1 LGDSLFYV
9 FRELP
14 EKTWY
19 NMPKKFFQ
27 AACRLSLLSR
37 LKVVT
42 LQNRRPNAVDKG
54 SFIAEI
60 EACSEMMYRVA
71 WSILRNE
78 TDVQDALQDAALK
91 AWEKRDKLRDE
102 KFFRTWITR
111 ILINACYDTQRK
123 RRRIVSMDEI
133 PESTVS
139 SAPDPELALALQA
152 LPEKLR
158 LPLVL
163 CYSEGMSYEEAAD
176 VLRIPITTLRGR
188 LRRGKEELRKELN
201 AE

>member
-1 LGDSLFYV
+1 
-9 FRELP
+9 
-14 EKTWY
+14 
-19 NMPKKFFQ
+19 M
-27 AACRLSLLSR
+27 
-37 LKVVT
+37 
-42 LQNRRPNAVDKG
+42 DK
-54 SFIAEI
+54 SYFTAEI
-60 EACSEMMYRVA
+60 EACSDMMYRVA
-71 WSILRNE
+71 WSILRNDA
-78 TDVQDALQDAALK
+78 DVQDALQDAALK

-139 SAPDPELALALQA
+139 NAPDPDLALALQA

>member
-1 LGDSLFYV
+1 MDRGF
-9 FRELP
+9 
-14 EKTWY
+14 
-19 NMPKKFFQ
+19 
-27 AACRLSLLSR
+27 
-37 LKVVT
+37 
-42 LQNRRPNAVDKG
+42 
-54 SFIAEI
+54 FIAEI
-60 EACSEMMYRVA
+60 ETCSDMMYRVA
-71 WSILRNE
+71 WSILRNDA
-78 TDVQDALQDAALK
+78 DVQDALQDAALK

-133 PESTVS
+133 SESTVS
-139 SAPDPELALALQA
+139 NAPDPDLALALQA

>member
-1 LGDSLFYV
+1 MDRAF
-9 FRELP
+9 
-14 EKTWY
+14 
-19 NMPKKFFQ
+19 
-27 AACRLSLLSR
+27 
-37 LKVVT
+37 
-42 LQNRRPNAVDKG
+42 
-54 SFIAEI
+54 FIAEI
-60 EACSEMMYRVA
+60 ETCSDMMYRVA
-71 WSILRNE
+71 WSILRNDA
-78 TDVQDALQDAALK
+78 DVQDALQDAVLK

-139 SAPDPELALALQA
+139 NAPDPDLALALQA

>member
-1 LGDSLFYV
+1 MERNF
-9 FRELP
+9 
-14 EKTWY
+14 
-19 NMPKKFFQ
+19 
-27 AACRLSLLSR
+27 
-37 LKVVT
+37 
-42 LQNRRPNAVDKG
+42 
-54 SFIAEI
+54 FIAEI
-60 EACSEMMYRVA
+60 ETCSDMMYRVA
-71 WSILRNE
+71 WSILRNDA
-78 TDVQDALQDAALK
+78 DVQDALQDAALK

-139 SAPDPELALALQA
+139 NAPDPDLALALQA

>member
-1 LGDSLFYV
+1 ME
-9 FRELP
+9 R
-14 EKTWY
+14 
-19 NMPKKFFQ
+19 KF
-27 AACRLSLLSR
+27 
-37 LKVVT
+37 
-42 LQNRRPNAVDKG
+42 
-54 SFIAEI
+54 FIAEI
-60 EACSEMMYRVA
+60 ENCSDMMYRVA
-71 WSILRNE
+71 WSILRNNA
-78 TDVQDALQDAALK
+78 DVQDALQDAVLK

-139 SAPDPELALALQA
+139 NAPDPDLALALQA